1 MFIRREYPT
10 HVSQNDLQWT
20 RIGLVWTI
28 ENDTIT
34 PVYGHATLIHF
45 RYQRNGGFRK
55 RIDVDVA

>member
-1 MFIRREYPT
+1 MDSWWA
-10 HVSQNDLQWT
+10 V
-20 RIGLVWTI
+20 